1 MKIILTNPNL
11 ILRSVDDIL
20 AAFEKEQDLLN
31 FLNVLRNKY
40 PNIEFAIE
48 KQVSYS
54 VAFIDVFISGMDN

>member
-1 MKIILTNPNL
+1 MRIILTNPNL
-11 ILRSVDDIL
+11 VLRSVDDIL

-40 PNIEFAIE
+40 FNIKFTIE
-48 KQVSYS
+48 KQVGYF